1 MKQKDDLDSEVAF
14 DQKMKIALEQLKQE
28 SKKRN
33 TVSATYDFSFEL
45 MQGETNTISEPE
57 KTTYEKLIEKEKYQQ
72 KLKSGQIVPEASQYQ
87 NPNQVT
93 FAYTPKEKYLYS
105 KLRKPF
111 DTDLSSETTTDHRLP
126 LEDAFKSE
134 SSTTLLKS
142 EEKTK
147 DKNQS
152 KPKEFGA

>member
-1 MKQKDDLDSEVAF
+1 MKQKDISNSETAF
-14 DQKMKIALEQLKQE
+14 DEKNKIALEQLKQE
-28 SKKRN
+28 HKARN
-33 TVSATYDFSFEL
+33 TVGATYDYSFEL
-45 MQGETNTISEPE
+45 DQGEANTISEPE
-57 KTTYEKLIEKEKYQQ
+57 KTIYEKLIEKEKYQQ

-87 NPNQVT
+87 NPNRVT

-111 DTDLSSETTTDHRLP
+111 DTDLSSETITDHSLP
-126 LEDAFKSE
+126 LEDAFKSQ